1 MLEQGY
7 YIALD
12 YGTKKVG
19 VAVGQS
25 LTCTTQPLAQIP
37 TAQLD
42 NLQPL
47 LALFK
52 QWEAK
57 ACIVGMPYG
66 AQKETVGI
74 TQTVINFVERLKAVS
89 PIPVFIMDE
98 HLTTR
103 TAKLL
108 RQELYPATGRK
119 KKRTPQS
126 IDSMAAALIL
136 ESWFAENKQ

>member
-1 MLEQGY
+1 MLEPGY
-7 YIALD
+7 YVALD

-37 TAQLD
+37 TANLD
-42 NLQPL
+42 NLKGL
-47 LALFK
+47 FEIFK
-52 QWEAK
+52 QWQAK
-57 ACIVGMPYG
+57 ACIVGIPYG
-66 AQKETVGI
+66 AQQESVGI
-74 TQTVINFVERLKAVS
+74 TRTVMSFVERLKASS

-103 TAKLL
+103 TAKLI
-108 RQELYPATGRK
+108 RQELQPAVGRK
-119 KKRTPQS
+119 KKRSSQS

-136 ESWFAENKQ
+136 ESWFSEQNK